1 MTLHLNLPGS
11 HHRSAEQQAE
21 LREARRLLRDKI
33 RNDWEY
39 PPLPRWKSSGRKETA
54 TTTATQHVE
63 DRIAGFRF
71 HAPSDQDRTTHGVVG
86 EALGLG
92 FEPTE
97 WRERDYSDVESD
109 AESET
114 AMTRARGSGRSK
126 ESVYK
131 FDAPDSV
138 GTQLDNRQQAR
149 KRKRWTA
156 VHEEM
161 EWNDGLAHW
170 TRRRDLWC
178 CARQTRDVRLLERSS
193 SAGMVERSGGEAIET
208 DSASASGRSS
218 PRTSTSSVEAQVSTP
233 ASTPSVSPDVSGAAG
248 SSADSSPT
256 MVIPL
261 DVLVPIAPA
270 LLPKRKFI
278 AVLHSA
284 LSPSIHSRMD
294 LVHV

>member
-33 RNDWEY
+33 KNDWEY
-39 PPLPRWKSSGRKETA
+39 PPLPQWKSSGLQETK
-54 TTTATQHVE
+54 TATQNVE

-71 HAPSDQDRTTHGVVG
+71 HASSTQDRTNGVVG

-97 WRERDYSDVESD
+97 WRERDYSDAESD
-109 AESET
+109 AESEPA
-114 AMTRARGSGRSK
+114 AMMTPARVSGKSK

-138 GTQLDNRQQAR
+138 GTQLQNRQQAR
-149 KRKRWTA
+149 KRKRWAA
-156 VHEEM
+156 VREEM

-178 CARQTRDVRLLERSS
+178 CARETRDVRILEGSGRNGV
-193 SAGMVERSGGEAIET
+193 ADHSGGEPIET
-208 DSASASGRSS
+208 DSASASAGSS
-218 PRTSTSSVEAQVSTP
+218 PRTSTSSVVAHVSTP
-233 ASTPSVSPDVSGAAG
+233 ESTPSVSPDVTGALG
-248 SSADSSPT
+248 SAAHSSPA
-256 MVIPL
+256 MIPL

-270 LLPKRKFI
+270 LLPKRKSTTST
-278 AVLHSA
+278 LA
-284 LSPSIHSRMD
+284 LSHS
-294 LVHV
+294 